1 MDMTMRYPIGAIS
14 RTQLN
19 KSHAMLLKL
28 FTTFFKIGLFS
39 FGGGFAM
46 IPLIQREVI
55 EKHKWIDEK
64 DFLDMLVLAQSTP
77 GPIAVNTSVF
87 VGYKMAGVAGAIMA
101 TLGTVLPSFMV
112 ILLLALF
119 FAEVRENRYVDAAF
133 RAMRPAVVALIVAPL
148 IGLVKGMKWYMMA
161 VAAAVAV
168 AVWYFGFSPAYLIA
182 IALVG
187 GVVVAVVNGRKGAKK

>member
-1 MDMTMRYPIGAIS
+1 
-14 RTQLN
+14 
-19 KSHAMLLKL
+19 MLLKL

-55 EKHKWIDEK
+55 ERRKWIDKK

-87 VGYKMAGVAGAIMA
+87 VGYKTAGVAGAITA
-101 TLGTVLPSFMV
+101 TLGTILPSFMV

-148 IGLVKGMKWYMMA
+148 IGLVKGMKWYLMSVSA
-161 VAAAVAV
+161 VVAV
-168 AVWYFGFSPAYLIA
+168 AVWYFGFSPAYLIG
-182 IALVG
+182 ISLVV
-187 GVVVAVVNGRKGAKK
+187 GVVIAVANGRKGMKR

>member
-1 MDMTMRYPIGAIS
+1 
-14 RTQLN
+14 
-19 KSHAMLLKL
+19 MLLKL

-55 EKHKWIDEK
+55 ERHKWINSK
-64 DFLDMLVLAQSTP
+64 DFVDMLVLAQSTP
-77 GPIAVNTSVF
+77 GPIAVNTAVF
-87 VGYKMAGVAGAIMA
+87 VGYKTAGVAGAVTA
-101 TLGTVLPSFMV
+101 TLGTVLPSFIV

-148 IGLVKGMKWYMMA
+148 MGLVKGMKWYLIA
-161 VAAAVAV
+161 ISAAVAV
-168 AVWYFGFSPAYLIA
+168 LVWYFGFSPMYLIA
-182 IALVG
+182 G
-187 GVVVAVVNGRKGAKK
+187 GVAVGIAMAVYNGRKGVQR

>member
-1 MDMTMRYPIGAIS
+1 
-14 RTQLN
+14 
-19 KSHAMLLKL
+19 MLLKL
-28 FTTFFKIGLFS
+28 FITFFKIGLFS

-55 EKHKWIDEK
+55 EKNGWIDEK

-77 GPIAVNTSVF
+77 GPIAVNTAVF
-87 VGYKMAGVAGAIMA
+87 VGYKTAGTLGAIAA
-101 TLGTVLPSFMV
+101 TLGTIFPSFIV

-148 IGLVKGMKWYMMA
+148 MGLVKGMKWYL
-161 VAAAVAV
+161 VAV
-168 AVWYFGFSPAYLIA
+168 SAVVAMAVWYFGVSPIYFIA
-182 IALVG
+182 AGVAV
-187 GVVVAVVNGRKGAKK
+187 GVVVAIVNGRKGVKP

>member
-1 MDMTMRYPIGAIS
+1 
-14 RTQLN
+14 
-19 KSHAMLLKL
+19 MLLQL

-55 EKHKWIDEK
+55 EKRKWIDEK
-64 DFLDMLVLAQSTP
+64 DFVDMLVLAQSTP
-77 GPIAVNTSVF
+77 GPIAVNTAVF
-87 VGYKMAGVAGAIMA
+87 VGYKTRGVVGAIA
-101 TLGTVLPSFMV
+101 TTLGTVLPSFIV

-119 FAEVRENRYVDAAF
+119 FAEVRDNRYVDAAF

-148 IGLVKGMKWYMMA
+148 MGLLRGMKWYLMS

-168 AVWYFGFSPAYLIA
+168 LVWWFGVSPVYFIAV
-182 IALVG
+182 
-187 GVVVAVVNGRKGAKK
+187 GVVVGVVIAVVNGRKGAKR

>member
-1 MDMTMRYPIGAIS
+1 
-14 RTQLN
+14 
-19 KSHAMLLKL
+19 
-28 FTTFFKIGLFS
+28 
-39 FGGGFAM
+39 M

-55 EKHKWIDEK
+55 ERRKWIDKK

-87 VGYKMAGVAGAIMA
+87 VGYKTAGVAGAIAA
-101 TLGTVLPSFMV
+101 TLGTILPSFMV

-119 FAEVRENRYVDAAF
+119 FAEVRDNRYVDAAF

-148 IGLVKGMKWYMMA
+148 IGLVKGMKWYLMG

-168 AVWYFGFSPAYLIA
+168 AVWYFGFSPAYLIGA
-182 IALVG
+182 SLVV
-187 GVVVAVVNGRKGAKK
+187 GVVIAVVNGRKGAKK

>member
-1 MDMTMRYPIGAIS
+1 
-14 RTQLN
+14 
-19 KSHAMLLKL
+19 MLIKL

-55 EKHKWIDEK
+55 ERHKWISK
-64 DFLDMLVLAQSTP
+64 GDFVDMLVLAQSTP
-77 GPIAVNTSVF
+77 GPIAVNTAVF
-87 VGYKMAGVAGAIMA
+87 VGYKTRGVGGAIMA

-148 IGLVKGMKWYMMA
+148 MGLVKGIKWYLA
-161 VAAAVAV
+161 AISAAVAM
-168 AVWYFGFSPAYLIA
+168 AVWYLGVSPVYLIA
-182 IALVG
+182 G
-187 GVVVAVVNGRKGAKK
+187 GVAVGVVLAVANGRKGVKR

>member
-1 MDMTMRYPIGAIS
+1 
-14 RTQLN
+14 
-19 KSHAMLLKL
+19 MLLKL

-55 EKHKWIDEK
+55 DRHKWIDEK

-87 VGYKMAGVAGAIMA
+87 VGYKVAGTVGAIMA

-148 IGLVKGMKWYMMA
+148 IGLVKGMKWYLMG

-168 AVWYFGFSPAYLIA
+168 AVWYFGFSPAYLIGA
-182 IALVG
+182 SLVI
-187 GVVVAVVNGRKGAKK
+187 GVVIAVANGRKGAKK

>member
-1 MDMTMRYPIGAIS
+1 MRYPIGAIS

-187 GVVVAVVNGRKGAKK
+187 GVVVAVVNGRKGAKR

>member
-1 MDMTMRYPIGAIS
+1 
-14 RTQLN
+14 
-19 KSHAMLLKL
+19 MLLKL

-55 EKHKWIDEK
+55 ERHKWINSK
-64 DFLDMLVLAQSTP
+64 DFVDMLVLAQSTP
-77 GPIAVNTSVF
+77 GPIAVNTAVF
-87 VGYKMAGVAGAIMA
+87 VGYKTAGVAGAVAA
-101 TLGTVLPSFMV
+101 TLGTVLPSFIV

-148 IGLVKGMKWYMMA
+148 MGLVKGMKWYLIA
-161 VAAAVAV
+161 ISAAVALL
-168 AVWYFGFSPAYLIA
+168 VWYFGFSPMYLIA
-182 IALVG
+182 G
-187 GVVVAVVNGRKGAKK
+187 GVAVGIAMAVYNGRKGVKR